1 MHLKLYLFKNTL
13 KNYLGR
19 GTNEKR
25 ENTIIA
31 RMMGDKGQ

>member
-19 GTNEKR
+19 STNEMR
-25 ENTIIA
+25 ENTIA
-31 RMMGDKGQ
+31 TMMGDKGQ